1 MTTSLDLI
9 LLPLN
14 RVDGQDHPE
23 LPGLF
28 AAKPPRR
35 TSRGRALDRLVIH
48 LALDG
53 TAPLSPKGYSK
64 LVGHLAQA
72 YFKTPGSSTAAMRT
86 VIEWL
91 NEYLLERN
99 MRGASRGMQSV
110 GLATLAVVRGKH
122 LYLAQSGSTHTYLIS
137 KGGLQHFHDPDIAG
151 RGLGMSRATTIQNH
165 QVAINPQDAILISA
179 QPPISWTED
188 FISELSGLSLMK
200 MHVRLIQ
207 ARDAEIKAGVIQV
220 AAGEG
225 EGKLRVLRPEPI
237 TSRPRTNPAKT
248 AAVKSKPQRKK
259 APAPKNVEAASP
271 AKTTNESD
279 VNTPLEE
286 KKTLK
291 KDPIPSESAA
301 PSPDIEPEIKKKKPS
316 RKRIIGPAVLQIFK
330 TFGETWQH
338 ATKSG
343 REFTKRLLPDES
355 LFTIPTKW
363 MVFMAFAVPLMVVSI
378 AATVYFKRGQGR
390 MFEEYYLQAA
400 YAAEQALQLE
410 DPADLRAGWT
420 TVIGYLDQA
429 ESYQTTSDSQA
440 MRNYALA
447 VLDQLDGVQRLNFQP
462 VLLENLPSD
471 VVIKRIVA
479 AKADNE
485 LYLLNET
492 NGHVLHATRTDR
504 GYVLDDEF
512 VCQPVQKP
520 WIVGPLVD
528 IVALPI
534 DDPNN
539 ADVMGIDANGNLLQC
554 IPGNP
559 EALAFQ
565 MPPPDM
571 NWGSPAALVLNSG
584 NLYILDPMTNA
595 VWVFWEQDG
604 LSELPTFFFDEDV
617 PPMGD
622 VIDITVNRDELYL
635 LHQDGHL
642 TTCTFG
648 YPTRC
653 TDPAEYKRRQDG
665 IMETMP
671 IFEDTRFREIQFA
684 PPPDAS
690 IFLLDPESRS
700 IYHFSMRLTYQKQ
713 YRPQSNL
720 PEGEITAFSV
730 SPNHQIFIALGNQ
743 IYLTPLP

>member
-1 MTTSLDLI
+1 MTTPLDLI

-14 RVDGQDHPE
+14 RVDGQDQPE
-23 LPGLF
+23 LPGLY

-35 TSRGRALDRLVIH
+35 TSRGRALDRLIIH

-64 LVGHLAQA
+64 LVGHLANTYYQ
-72 YFKTPGSSTAAMRT
+72 TSGSSTAAMRT
-86 VIEWL
+86 VMEWL

-110 GLATLAVVRGKH
+110 GLATLAVVRGNR

-137 KGGLQHFHDPDIAG
+137 AGGLHHFHDPDIAG
-151 RGLGMSRATTIQNH
+151 RGLGMSRATTIQYH
-165 QVAINPQDAILISA
+165 QVEIKPQDAVLISA
-179 QPPISWTED
+179 QPPVSWT
-188 FISELSGLSLMK
+188 SAYLGELHGLSLMK
-200 MHVRLIQ
+200 MHLRLIQ
-207 ARDAEIKAGVIQV
+207 TGNAEMKAGVIQV
-220 AAGEG
+220 AEG
-225 EGKLRVLRPEPI
+225 EGKLRVLRPEPV
-237 TSRPRTNPAKT
+237 TARPRPNP
-248 AAVKSKPQRKK
+248 SG
-259 APAPKNVEAASP
+259 SP
-271 AKTTNESD
+271 AKKEKTRPQKIKASKVLAPQPPVAAELDKEIS
-279 VNTPLEE
+279 TPIVDSTPSVEMSAPPRSAPNKE
-286 KKTLK
+286 N
-291 KDPIPSESAA
+291 IPK
-301 PSPDIEPEIKKKKPS
+301 PKIKKSP
-316 RKRIIGPAVLQIFK
+316 RERIIGPVLLRVLK
-330 TFGETWQH
+330 AFGETWQH
-338 ATKSG
+338 AVKSG
-343 REFTKRLLPDES
+343 QEFSKRLLPDES
-355 LFTIPTKW
+355 ILAIPTKW
-363 MVFMAFAVPLMVVSI
+363 MVFMAIAVPLVVVTIS
-378 AATVYFKRGQGR
+378 AAVYSKRGEGR
-390 MFEEYYLQAA
+390 MFQEYYLQAS

-410 DPADLRAGWT
+410 DPAQLRAGWK
-420 TVIGYLDQA
+420 TVLGFLDQA
-429 ESYQTTSDSQA
+429 EAYQESDDSQA

-471 VVIKRIVA
+471 VIINRIVA

-504 GYVLDDEF
+504 GYALDNEF

-520 WIVGPLVD
+520 WIVGPIMD

-571 NWGSPAALVLNSG
+571 NWGAPSALVLDSG
-584 NLYILDPMTNA
+584 NLFILDPMTNA
-595 VWVFWEQDG
+595 VWVFWENDG
-604 LSELPTFFFDEDV
+604 LSELPTLFFDEDV

-635 LHQDGHL
+635 LHQNGHL
-642 TTCTFG
+642 TTCTYG

-653 TDPAEYKRRQDG
+653 TDPAEYKRQQNG
-665 IMETMP
+665 VTEAMQ
-671 IFEDTRFREIQFA
+671 IFDDAKFNEIQFA
-684 PPPDAS
+684 SPPDAS
-690 IFLLDPESRS
+690 LFLLESESRS

-713 YRPQSNL
+713 FRPQDSL
-720 PEGEITAFSV
+720 PPGQITAFSV